1 MIATTYDPEADA
13 LYVRIAPKGAPVAE
27 TREVQP
33 GVMLDYD
40 DAGRL
45 VGIEVLDVE
54 RRQRGA
60 PFRRL
65 PERLVRS
72 SCGSR

>member
-13 LYVRIAPKGAPVAE
+13 LYVRLAPKGTAVEE

-33 GVMLDYD
+33 GVMLDFD
-40 DAGRL
+40 GLGRL

-54 RRQRGA
+54 RRQGRGA
-60 PFRRL
+60 ARPAA
-65 PERLVRS
+65 
-72 SCGSR
+72 